1 VNACTIV
8 YKKSHNSRVSSE
20 VKGQKCEWTSECV
33 QYSEVCERVREWLH
47 SGQWLSS
54 STLYK

>member
-20 VKGQKCEWTSECV
+20 VKEQKGEWTSECV
-33 QYSEVCERVREWLH
+33 QYNIVKCLKE
-47 SGQWLSS
+47 
-54 STLYK
+54 